1 LFLLLLLCA
10 VQALLDWHQL
20 AYLIFSAA
28 APLTARGASML
39 LALLLTTPQSTL
51 SWVPLECIV
60 GSSIAGRATVVTSI
74 ISSVYP
80 GMRAAAV
87 WYGSTSTLNLNPESL
102 RVGGLWRAAA

>member
-1 LFLLLLLCA
+1 MLCCA

-51 SWVPLECIV
+51 HWVPMDCMV
-60 GSSIAGRATVVTSI
+60 GAGMAGKATPISSI

-80 GMRAAAV
+80 GGWGLCVECCMRV
-87 WYGSTSTLNLNPESL
+87 NELVCG
-102 RVGGLWRAAA
+102 R